1 MIGPFRMV
9 QRNALVY
16 RHAWRGSACM
26 SFIQP
31 TLFLLAMGAGVGSL
45 MSSSTESIVGGFSY
59 LHFLAPGLLAASCM
73 QTATFESSFPVTAKM
88 TWNRNYAAIAATPMS
103 VADIVLGELAW
114 IGVRQFIIAT
124 AFATVTL
131 AFGVP
136 KSWLALL
143 AIPAA
148 VLTGVAFSAAIT
160 GYSATLKSGGHFS
173 IVFRFVITPLF
184 LFSGVFFPVSRFPE
198 PLRTLAWFTPLFHGV
213 ELVRGLMLGTI
224 QSPIWVV
231 HVGYLLLL
239 LAIGIAVSFRTF
251 GRKLRA

>member
-1 MIGPFRMV
+1 MISALRMV
-9 QRNALVY
+9 QRNGLVY

-26 SFIQP
+26 SFLQP

-45 MSSSTESIVGGFSY
+45 MGSSAVAAVGGVSY
-59 LHFLAPGLLAASCM
+59 LHFLAPGLLAAACM

-103 VADIVLGELAW
+103 VSDIVIGELAW
-114 IGVRQFIIAT
+114 IGVRQLLVAT

-136 KSWLALL
+136 QSWLALL
-143 AIPAA
+143 AIPVA
-148 VLTGVAFSAAIT
+148 VLTGVAFSSAIM
-160 GYSATLKSGGHFS
+160 GYAATLKSGGKFS
-173 IVFRFVITPLF
+173 VVFRFVITPLF

-198 PLRTLAWFTPLFHGV
+198 PLQTLAWFTPLFHSV

-224 QSPIWVV
+224 QSPVWIV
-231 HVGYLLLL
+231 HVAYLLAM
-239 LAIGIAVSFRTF
+239 LAIGIAASLRTF
-251 GRKLRA
+251 RRKLRA

>member
-1 MIGPFRMV
+1 
-9 QRNALVY
+9 
-16 RHAWRGSACM
+16 M

-31 TLFLLAMGAGVGSL
+31 TLFLLAMGTGLGSL
-45 MSSSTESIVGGFSY
+45 MSNGAASMVDGFSY
-59 LHFLAPGLLAASCM
+59 MDFLAPGLLAGSCM

-103 VADIVLGELAW
+103 VADIVIGELAW
-114 IGVRQFIIAT
+114 IAVRQLLIAT

-143 AIPAA
+143 AVPAA
-148 VLTGVAFSAAIT
+148 VLTGVAFSAALT
-160 GYSATLKSGGHFS
+160 GYAATLKSGGHFS
-173 IVFRFVITPLF
+173 VVFRFVITPLF

-198 PLRTLAWFTPLFHGV
+198 PFQTLAWATPLFHGV
-213 ELVRGLMLGTI
+213 ELVRGLMLGTM
-224 QSPIWVV
+224 QSPIWIV
-231 HVGYLLLL
+231 HVGYLLVM

-251 GRKLRA
+251 GKKLRA

>member
-1 MIGPFRMV
+1 
-9 QRNALVY
+9 
-16 RHAWRGSACM
+16 M

-103 VADIVLGELAW
+103 VGDIVLGELAW
-114 IGVRQFIIAT
+114 IGVRQCIIAT
-124 AFATVTL
+124 AFATVSL

-160 GYSATLKSGGHFS
+160 GYAATLKSGGHFS
-173 IVFRFVITPLF
+173 VVFRFVITPLF

-198 PLRTLAWFTPLFHGV
+198 PFRTLAWFTPLFHGV
-213 ELVRGLMLGTI
+213 ELVRGLMLGTM

-231 HVGYLLLL
+231 HVGYLLAL
-239 LAIGIAVSFRTF
+239 LAIGIAMSFRTF
-251 GRKLRA
+251 RKKLRA